1 MRDVWA
7 LVCKPTI
14 SVGEVTSKSGAAITA
29 DELGCLLT
37 PQGNILGKPR
47 KWSAREVGKKG
58 LERED
63 IGEEVGVPWMS
74 RRPQEPNEREK
85 TLDERHGVA
94 SKGRMHPHVEAGGGE
109 LPERRRCRLR
119 LLRQGSPKN
128 DGGGGPAHTDVCRNG
143 SGKPWRDD
151 YSTSFMTAFLQS
163 LAWQRIIHRSD
174 NEFSLLALLTR
185 VAMNLP
191 CTEHGFASQSESL
204 KDTQGRW
211 ARWNSGLA
219 DGLNRQTRLAC
230 QGEQC
235 SVMVARWTREEEG
248 GRPWRRLQVEF
259 NVPKV
264 GDQAQALVATCG
276 PTVRCALE
284 TTSAVE
290 LRCSRQLMRSTRV
303 IRQLVCDATTCF
315 CRRARDYFGTF
326 QPERHASASGGQG
339 RRGCRRGSVFLR
351 WQHHHKK
358 CETM

>member
-1 MRDVWA
+1 MEFLGCHVDHKNQTSEKKHLTRGTVSQVRGACIHTWKPEEESCQRDV
-7 LVCKPTI
+7 
-14 SVGEVTSKSGAAITA
+14 
-29 DELGCLLT
+29 
-37 PQGNILGKPR
+37 
-47 KWSAREVGKKG
+47 
-58 LERED
+58 
-63 IGEEVGVPWMS
+63 GV
-74 RRPQEPNEREK
+74 
-85 TLDERHGVA
+85 DYGYFG
-94 SKGRMHPHVEAGGGE
+94 KGRQRTIVVEVRRTQMFAGTAVESHG
-109 LPERRRCRLR
+109 
-119 LLRQGSPKN
+119 
-128 DGGGGPAHTDVCRNG
+128 
-143 SGKPWRDD
+143 RDD

-276 PTVRCALE
+276 PTVLCALE
-284 TTSAVE
+284 TTNAVE
-290 LRCSRQLMRSTRV
+290 LRCSRQLMRSTRL

-315 CRRARDYFGTF
+315 CRRAKDYFGIF

-339 RRGCRRGSVFLR
+339 RRGCRRGSVFCAGSITTTR
-351 WQHHHKK
+351 SAKEVSRNVISRNTDGRKDAQQAQRFRQEHDPP
-358 CETM
+358 